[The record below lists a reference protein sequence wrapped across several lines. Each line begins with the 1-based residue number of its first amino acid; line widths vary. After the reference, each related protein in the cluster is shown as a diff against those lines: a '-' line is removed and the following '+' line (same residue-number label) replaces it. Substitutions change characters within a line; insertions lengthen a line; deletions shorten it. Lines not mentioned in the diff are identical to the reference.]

1 MIAFYTKKNKGKH
14 KTQNLKNLFKKTS
27 IISEDSVMVK
37 LINKILRRK
46 ARKKQGGEVA
56 GTQQ

>member
-1 MIAFYTKKNKGKH
+1 MTAFYTKKNKGKH

-46 ARKKQGGEVA
+46 ARKKQGGR
-56 GTQQ
+56 